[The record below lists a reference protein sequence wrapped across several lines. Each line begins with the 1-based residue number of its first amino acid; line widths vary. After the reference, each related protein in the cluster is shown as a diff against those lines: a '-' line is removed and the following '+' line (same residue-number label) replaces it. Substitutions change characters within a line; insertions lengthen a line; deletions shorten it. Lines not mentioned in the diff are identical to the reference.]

1 MKSSEVLDRLRKS
14 GWRVTR
20 QRRLIGDIILKNDYT
35 TCKDLYCQVASEDD
49 TIGVA
54 TVYRMVRQLEDI
66 GVLRRIER
74 IEIADT
80 DV

>member
-14 GWRVTR
+14 GCRVTR
-20 QRRLIGDIILKNDYT
+20 QRRLIVDIILKNDYT

>member
-14 GWRVTR
+14 GCRVTR
-20 QRRLIGDIILKNDYT
+20 QRRLIVDIILKNDYT

-80 DV
+80 DA